1 MIIFSKFVAL
11 GSYMCPNC
19 KYAVNTDKK
28 NVIVRCPNC
37 RKLVVIEGG
46 IVKGWR

>member
-28 NVIVRCPNC
+28 MLLSDVLIAEN
-37 RKLVVIEGG
+37 
-46 IVKGWR
+46 